1 MSKAINI
8 TEAVRSSAEN
18 TMLKRGCTNREL
30 VRECLSIAED
40 YEPESV
46 REYLLYATGFYR
58 AKEWGENTK
67 QQKEE
72 KEKEKEKIE
81 PKLKKVIPSTEFEQ
95 IRVGSF
101 VIKKRKNYDE

>member
-72 KEKEKEKIE
+72 KEEKEKIE

>member
-8 TEAVRSSAEN
+8 TEAVRSSAEK

-72 KEKEKEKIE
+72 KEKIE

-101 VIKKRKNYDE
+101 VIKKRKNYDK

>member
-30 VRECLSIAED
+30 VKECLSIAED

-58 AKEWGENTK
+58 AKEWGENIK
-67 QQKEE
+67 QQKE
-72 KEKEKEKIE
+72 EKEKIE

>member
-72 KEKEKEKIE
+72 KEKIE
-81 PKLKKVIPSTEFEQ
+81 PKLKNVIPSTEFEQ

-101 VIKKRKNYDE
+101 VIKKRKNYDK

>member
-1 MSKAINI
+1 MSKTINI
-8 TEAVRSSAEN
+8 TEAVRSTAEN
-18 TMLKRGCTNREL
+18 AMLKRGCTNREL
-30 VRECLSIAED
+30 VRECLSIAEG
-40 YEPESV
+40 YEPESA

-72 KEKEKEKIE
+72 KEKIK